1 MRPSELIKLLVSA
14 ISAKLPILITGAPGI
29 GKSDIVAS
37 AAAQAGAEIILSH
50 PVVSDPT
57 DAKGLPWVGADKK
70 SATFLPFGEMKR
82 ALDATRPTVWFLDD
96 LGQASPA
103 VQASFMQLILARRV
117 NGHALP
123 DHVTFI
129 AATNRRTDR
138 AGVQGILEPVKS
150 RFASIVE
157 LEPNLDDWCNW
168 AIGAQVPVELIAFMR
183 FRPELLHKFNPSADL
198 VNSPCPRTW
207 SNAAKLMKLSL
218 DQSLELAA
226 LQGAVGE
233 GAAAELTAFL
243 RIYRDLPSLDGIL
256 LDPDSAQIPSSPA
269 SRYAVAVGLAS
280 KANEANFGRIARYA
294 ERLTQAKHG
303 EFAVLML
310 RDCVR
315 RQPKV
320 MQTPDWIKLASSEVG
335 KMFSGN

>member
-1 MRPSELIKLLVSA
+1 MA
-14 ISAKLPILITGAPGI
+14 N
-29 GKSDIVAS
+29 
-37 AAAQAGAEIILSH
+37 AAAESGAELILSH

-57 DAKGLPWVGADKK
+57 DAKGLPWIAADKK
-70 SATFLPFGEMKR
+70 SATFLPFGEMQR
-82 ALDATRPTVWFLDD
+82 AINAKRPTVWFLDD

-123 DHVTFI
+123 DCVTFV

-157 LEPNLDDWCNW
+157 LEANLDDWCNW
-168 AIGAQVPVELIAFMR
+168 AIGKQLPIEIIAFLR
-183 FRPELLHKFNPSADL
+183 FRPDLLHAFNPSADL
-198 VNSPCPRTW
+198 VNSPSPRTW
-207 SNAAKLMKLSL
+207 HNAAKLLTLKLEP
-218 DQSLELAA
+218 SLEFAA
-226 LQGAVGE
+226 IKGAVGE

-243 RIYRDLPSLDGIL
+243 QIFRELPSLDAIL
-256 LDPDSAQIPSSPA
+256 LDPANAAIPQKPA
-269 SRYAVAVGLAS
+269 SLFAVATGLAS
-280 KANEANFGRIARYA
+280 KATEANFSRIATYA

-310 RDCVR
+310 RDCLR
-315 RQPKV
+315 RAPKL
-320 MQTPDWIKLASSEVG
+320 MQTSDFTKLAAGETG
-335 KMFSGN
+335 KLFSGR